1 MATSAA
7 PPPGM
12 NSSGHLVPVTP
23 RTVQRPAVPVGATAT
38 AMAATSSAP
47 FADLDVYLGTALT
60 PWGGGVLRLEQD
72 GRVLLDHAYGGYR
85 TVDAVP
91 IGGAT
96 RLLSTIAI
104 LTLVKDGK
112 LALDAPVGSVLPGWP
127 KDKAAIT
134 LRMLLANTS
143 GLPARSPCLE
153 HREMTLAACVQEIA
167 AAPLRA
173 PAGTAFID
181 GGTGFQ
187 VAGRMAEVVAGT
199 DWAQLFE
206 TRVMVPL
213 GLHDTGFG
221 KTDNPRISGGA
232 QASGE
237 GYARV
242 LRQLLPAPDPDL
254 LGAALRAEVL
264 ADQTRGLPL
273 RQSPY
278 AASPG
283 REGMRAGLGV
293 YRERVGPD
301 GRALEVIA
309 QGVFGFTGWVDTE
322 RRLVGVLVVKGKGE
336 EVWPVEQK
344 ARAMVRAAVPVPP
357 R

>member
-1 MATSAA
+1 MAAAA
-7 PPPGM
+7 PKPGM
-12 NSSGHLVPVTP
+12 GTSGQLVPVTP
-23 RTVQRPAVPVGATAT
+23 RTVTRPSVPPGATAT
-38 AMAATSSAP
+38 GMAPASCVE
-47 FADLDVYLGTALT
+47 FADLDAYLGSALT
-60 PWGGGVLRLEQD
+60 PWGGGVLRVEQD
-72 GRVLLDHAYGGYR
+72 GHVLLDHAYGGFR
-85 TVDAVP
+85 TTDAVP
-91 IGGAT
+91 IGAAT
-96 RLLSTIAI
+96 RLMSTVAI

-143 GLPARSPCLE
+143 GLPGRSPCLE
-153 HREMTLAACVQEIA
+153 HREMTLPACVQEIA
-167 AAPLRA
+167 ATPLRA
-173 PAGTAFID
+173 APGTAFID

-187 VAGRMAEVVAGT
+187 VAGRMAEIAAGT
-199 DWAQLFE
+199 DWATLFE

-242 LRQLLPAPDPDL
+242 LRQLLPAPEPDL
-254 LGAALRAEVL
+254 LGDTLRAEVL

-278 AASPG
+278 SASPG
-283 REGMRAGLGV
+283 REGMRAGLGI
-293 YRERVGPD
+293 YRERVAPD
-301 GRALEVIA
+301 GHALEVIA
-309 QGVFGFTGWVDTE
+309 QGVFGFTGWVDTV

-336 EVWPVEQK
+336 DVWPVEQK
-344 ARAMVRAAVPVPP
+344 ARTMVRAAVPVPE

>member
-1 MATSAA
+1 MSTS
-7 PPPGM
+7 GQ
-12 NSSGHLVPVTP
+12 LVPITP
-23 RTVQRPAVPVGATAT
+23 RTTQRPAVAAGAAATA
-38 AMAATSSAP
+38 AP
-47 FADLDVYLGTALT
+47 STPSDQFAEVDALLGVALS

-72 GRVLLDHAYGGYR
+72 GRLLLDRAYGGYR
-85 TVDAVP
+85 TSDAVP

-96 RLLSTIAI
+96 RLLSTLAI
-104 LTLVKDGK
+104 LSLVKDGK

-127 KDKAAIT
+127 KDKAAIN

-143 GLPARSPCLE
+143 GLPARSACLE
-153 HREMTLAACVQEIA
+153 HRETTLAACVQEIA

-173 PAGTAFID
+173 PPGTAFID

-187 VAGRMAEVVAGT
+187 VAGRMAEVAAGT
-199 DWAQLFE
+199 GWIQLFGS
-206 TRVMVPL
+206 RVMTPL

-232 QASGE
+232 QASAE
-237 GYARV
+237 GYARA
-242 LRQLLPAPDPDL
+242 LRQLLPDPRPDL
-254 LGAALRAEVL
+254 LGAALRSEVL
-264 ADQTRGLPL
+264 ADQTGGLPL

-278 AASPG
+278 SASPG

-293 YRERVGPD
+293 YRERVAPD
-301 GRALEVIA
+301 GRALEVIV

-344 ARAMVRAAVPVPP
+344 LRALVRSAVPPVH